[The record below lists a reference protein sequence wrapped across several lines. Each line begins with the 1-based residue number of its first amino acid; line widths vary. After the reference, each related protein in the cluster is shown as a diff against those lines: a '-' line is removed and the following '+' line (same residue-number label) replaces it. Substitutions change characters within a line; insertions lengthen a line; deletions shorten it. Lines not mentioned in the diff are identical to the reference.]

1 MLETSTI
8 HWPYQTHISKLPK
21 LPYSFSS
28 SNVPH
33 SHSHSLNCN
42 LSSHFKLC
50 RSRYCTY
57 LLFLSLQPSSLYL
70 TLSLSLLCSNSLS
83 FTFYISHTNTHLLL
97 YVAHTPSLSLY
108 VAHTPSLT
116 LSLMGVSRSLLFLS
130 LQPILCSNSLSR
142 THPYALSLSLSSL
155 LLFSLS
161 PNSQSFTFH
170 FVYLTH
176 EHTLSLSL
184 PLSLTHTHSFALYF
198 TLCCS
203 YDISLSL
210 CLVGVSWIP
219 LVSQSRLK
227 SQAISVLRFQTLVI
241 VSFQSHLGGSPVVNV
256 IKLFYR
262 RKLR

>member
-57 LLFLSLQPSSLYL
+57 LLFLSLQPSSIYL

-97 YVAHTPSLSLY
+97 YVAHTPSLSL
-108 VAHTPSLT
+108 
-116 LSLMGVSRSLLFLS
+116 SLLL
-130 LQPILCSNSLSR
+130 IL
-142 THPYALSLSLSSL
+142 HLSLSLSWALVDPFSSYLYNLFCAQTLSHALTHTHCLSRYHPHSYFLSAQTLNHSL
-155 LLFSLS
+155 FTLSTSHTNTHYLSLS
-161 PNSQSFTFH
+161 PS
-170 FVYLTH
+170 
-176 EHTLSLSL
+176 
-184 PLSLTHTHSFALYF
+184 LSLTHTFFRSLFHAVL
-198 TLCCS
+198 L
-203 YDISLSL
+203 IRHLSLSL
-210 CLVGVSWIP
+210 
-219 LVSQSRLK
+219 SRG
-227 SQAISVLRFQTLVI
+227 R
-241 VSFQSHLGGSPVVNV
+241 
-256 IKLFYR
+256 
-262 RKLR
+262 